1 MLTYFERKSDSSAL
15 ALASGLQRRLT
26 FVRSFARDE
35 EGVMT
40 YFAFFILFM
49 MLLVGGMGVDLMRN
63 ELERSKLQATL
74 DRAILAAADLEQTLT
89 PEDVV
94 EDYFDKSG
102 LSDRLPAVTVSED
115 LTFRNVQAD
124 ASARS
129 PTRWMKFLG
138 VDELP
143 MRAFGA
149 AEERVNAVEISLVV
163 DISGSMRNNNKMANL
178 QDAAKTFVDTVIIP
192 DNEDLISMSLVPY
205 TASTNPGEAIFD
217 ELNINRLHPFSSC
230 VDFDEADF
238 STPGISLSQ
247 NYIHM
252 QHFEASNADP
262 GAITN
267 PGCPGRIADANF
279 GIADRGYE
287 EIQAFSQNATAL
299 KDAIDQYTPR
309 ANTAIHIGMKWGVAM
324 LDPSFRPINAALAS
338 SGESDSTFSNRPVA
352 YNDPSTLKTVI
363 LMTDGENVN
372 TIRVRDQFYN
382 SSNERSFW
390 AFNTL
395 FEFAARN
402 GNFTAGQLAFNR
414 FTAAQADT
422 MLINVCNA
430 AKAEGILIWS
440 IGFEV
445 TDDSAILMRNCASSP
460 SNFFRVE
467 GVEISEAFEA
477 IAKQIN
483 QLRLTQ

>member
-1 MLTYFERKSDSSAL
+1 MLTYFEKKGESSAL

-26 FVRSFARDE
+26 FVRSFARNE
-35 EGVMT
+35 EGAMT
-40 YFAFFILFM
+40 YFAMFLLFM

-89 PEDVV
+89 PDGVV
-94 EDYFDKSG
+94 VDYFTKSG
-102 LSDRLPAVTVSED
+102 LSDRIPAITVTED
-115 LTFRNVQAD
+115 LTFRNVEAV
-124 ASARS
+124 AAATS

-252 QHFEASNADP
+252 QHFEASDADP

-372 TIRVRDQFYN
+372 TVRIRSNFY
-382 SSNERSFW
+382 R
-390 AFNTL
+390 NTSWYRHWHENAL
-395 FEFAARN
+395 FRFLSDNNIPA
-402 GNFTAGQLAFNR
+402 GNWAFNR
-414 FTAAQADT
+414 FTAAQANT
-422 MLINVCNA
+422 MLTNICTA

-445 TDDSAILMRNCASSP
+445 TDASAALMRGCASSP
-460 SNFFRVE
+460 SHFFRVE

>member
-1 MLTYFERKSDSSAL
+1 
-15 ALASGLQRRLT
+15 
-26 FVRSFARDE
+26 
-35 EGVMT
+35 
-40 YFAFFILFM
+40 
-49 MLLVGGMGVDLMRN
+49 
-63 ELERSKLQATL
+63 
-74 DRAILAAADLEQTLT
+74 
-89 PEDVV
+89 
-94 EDYFDKSG
+94 
-102 LSDRLPAVTVSED
+102 
-115 LTFRNVQAD
+115 
-124 ASARS
+124 
-129 PTRWMKFLG
+129 
-138 VDELP
+138 
-143 MRAFGA
+143 
-149 AEERVNAVEISLVV
+149 
-163 DISGSMRNNNKMANL
+163 
-178 QDAAKTFVDTVIIP
+178 
-192 DNEDLISMSLVPY
+192 
-205 TASTNPGEAIFD
+205 
-217 ELNINRLHPFSSC
+217 
-230 VDFDEADF
+230 
-238 STPGISLSQ
+238 
-247 NYIHM
+247 M

-279 GIADRGYE
+279 GIADRSYE

-395 FEFAARN
+395 FEFADRN

-422 MLINVCNA
+422 MLTNICTA

-445 TDDSAILMRNCASSP
+445 TDDSAALMRGCASSP
-460 SNFFRVE
+460 SHFFRVE

>member
-1 MLTYFERKSDSSAL
+1 
-15 ALASGLQRRLT
+15 
-26 FVRSFARDE
+26 
-35 EGVMT
+35 MT

-89 PEDVV
+89 PEGVV
-94 EDYFDKSG
+94 EDYFEKSG
-102 LSDRLPAVTVSED
+102 LSDRVPAITVSED
-115 LTFRNVQAD
+115 LTFRNVEAD
-124 ASARS
+124 ASAKS

-149 AEERVNAVEISLVV
+149 AEERVNAVEISVVV

-205 TASTNPGEAIFD
+205 TAQTNVGEAIFD
-217 ELNINRLHPFSSC
+217 ELNVNRLHGFSSC
-230 VDFDEADF
+230 IDFDESDF
-238 STPGISLSQ
+238 NSSAISLSK
-247 NYIHM
+247 NYEHM
-252 QHFEASNADP
+252 QHFETSTQFSRPIN
-262 GAITN
+262 N
-267 PGCPGRIADANF
+267 PGCPRRSF
-279 GIADRGYE
+279 E
-287 EIQAFSQNATAL
+287 EIQAFSQDATAL
-299 KDAIDQYTPR
+299 KNTIDQYAAR
-309 ANTAIHIGMKWGVAM
+309 ANTAIHLGMKWGVAM
-324 LDPSFRPINAALAS
+324 LDPSFRPINAALSAS
-338 SGESDSTFSNRPVA
+338 GQSDPEFSNRPVS

-363 LMTDGENVN
+363 LMTDGQNVN
-372 TIRVRDQFYN
+372 TVRIRPQFYAQESHYVHWDRN
-382 SSNERSFW
+382 PLYWYLDRFGINRGSWSF
-390 AFNTL
+390 T
-395 FEFAARN
+395 
-402 GNFTAGQLAFNR
+402 R
-414 FTAAQADT
+414 FTSGQADT
-422 MLINVCNA
+422 MLSNICTA

-445 TDDSAILMRNCASSP
+445 TDDSASLMRDCASSP